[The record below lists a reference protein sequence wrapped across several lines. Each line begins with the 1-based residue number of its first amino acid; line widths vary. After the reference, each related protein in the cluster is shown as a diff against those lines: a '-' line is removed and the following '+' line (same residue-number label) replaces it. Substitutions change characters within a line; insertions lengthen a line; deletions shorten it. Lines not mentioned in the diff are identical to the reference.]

1 MTMSGLKPKIPGSEA
16 HIARNPGCLD
26 SQDTPPVCLRLHS
39 HRQRLALPYALLLR
53 AELSEDETNCVIVF
67 ATHEISVRGRHLL
80 GVYLAVS
87 QGQAAQIS
95 IGDSTS
101 FAEGDKVLGPLV
113 TDIQIEPTDES
124 GRARR

>member
-1 MTMSGLKPKIPGSEA
+1 MSALKPKIPGQDQP
-16 HIARNPGCLD
+16 RNAGCLD
-26 SQDTPPVCLRLHS
+26 TQDMPAVCLRLQS

-53 AELSEDETNCVIVF
+53 AELSDDETNCVIIF
-67 ATHEISVRGRHLL
+67 ATHEISVRGRHLR

-95 IGDSTS
+95 TGESAMM
-101 FAEGDKVLGPLV
+101 AEGDSILGPLV
-113 TDIQIEPTDES
+113 TEIRIEPADEA